1 MKGLLIKDFKLLK
14 TQKNFFVV
22 MIVISVGLA
31 LFSED
36 LSFPIGFSTFVFSL
50 FSLSSISYDEFDN
63 GSPFLF
69 SLPITRADYVT
80 EKYTFGLILAFGAWL
95 CSTLLVLI
103 AASARG
109 VVSFTDLLLTAL
121 LILPFL
127 FLLLSIML
135 PIQLKFGGEKGRIA
149 LIGAIGAIFLAAF
162 LVIQIAQAFGIDL
175 LLLLNRLPA
184 PSVGAVAA
192 VSILVTFLLLLLSL
206 RISIGIVNR
215 KEF

>member
-14 TQKNFFVV
+14 MQKNFFVV

-69 SLPITRADYVT
+69 SLPITRADYAA
-80 EKYTFGLILAFGAWL
+80 EKYAFGLILAFGAWL

-103 AASARG
+103 AAAVRG
-109 VVSFTDLLLTAL
+109 GVPLTDLLLTAL

-162 LVIQIAQAFGIDL
+162 LVIQIAQACGFDL

-192 VSILVTFLLLLLSL
+192 VSILITFLLLLLSL